1 MTPPRRGNPSGGEQV
16 DRAVADSVRL
26 AHKALERFPDL
37 VRRHKFIA
45 GGAAISSSLIVLA
58 GVAIA
63 RRMLAGE
70 TPEEAVAAVTEDE
83 MQGARPPE
91 PETEEPPAAEG
102 ETETP
107 VAEPTPIGAA
117 ARVAIPSTNVSTNGQ
132 HAAAVNGAMRPP
144 SLS

>member
-1 MTPPRRGNPSGGEQV
+1 MAPPRRGNPSGGEQV
-16 DRAVADSVRL
+16 DRAVAESVRL
-26 AHKALERFPDL
+26 AHRALERFPDL

-83 MQGARPPE
+83 VQGIRPPE
-91 PETEEPPAAEG
+91 PETAEEPPSAED
-102 ETETP
+102 ETATL
-107 VAEPTPIGAA
+107 EPTPIGAG
-117 ARVAIPSTNVSTNGQ
+117 ARASMPATNGQ
-132 HAAAVNGAMRPP
+132 HAAAVNGVMRPP

>member
-26 AHKALERFPDL
+26 AHRALERFPDL

-63 RRMLAGE
+63 RRMLAGAS
-70 TPEEAVAAVTEDE
+70 PEEAVAAVTEDE
-83 MQGARPPE
+83 VQGIRPPE
-91 PETEEPPAAEG
+91 PEADDEPP
-102 ETETP
+102 P
-107 VAEPTPIGAA
+107 VDPGVTDAEPTPIGAA
-117 ARVAIPSTNVSTNGQ
+117 TRASAPTTNG
-132 HAAAVNGAMRPP
+132 HTAAASTGPTAGSGGAPDR
-144 SLS
+144 SA